1 MDHMTIEKKNIYID
15 VDGVLLTI
23 KNAKPAVNSIEF
35 IHYILAN
42 FNCYWLTT
50 HCKGD
55 STPALKYLNQFFDNI
70 IIEKLKTVKTTNW
83 STLKT
88 EAIDLNFDFFWIEDY
103 PFQAEINILEYNNKK
118 DNLIIVDL
126 NQPNELLRIIEL
138 LKNSISTN

>member
-23 KNAKPAVNSIEF
+23 KNTKPAVNSIEF

-55 STPALKYLNQFFDNI
+55 STPALKYLNQFFDNV

-88 EAIDLNFDFFWIEDY
+88 EAIDLNSDFFWIEDY

-138 LKNSISTN
+138 LKKSISTN

>member
-23 KNAKPAVNSIEF
+23 KNTKPAVNSIEF

-42 FNCYWLTT
+42 LNCYWLTT

-55 STPALKYLNQFFDNI
+55 STPALKYLNQFFDNV

-88 EAIDLNFDFFWIEDY
+88 EAIDLNSDFFWIEDY

-126 NQPNELLRIIEL
+126 NKPNELLRIIEL
-138 LKNSISTN
+138 LKKSISTN

>member
-23 KNAKPAVNSIEF
+23 KNTKPAVNSIEF

-55 STPALKYLNQFFDNI
+55 STPALKYLNQFFDNV

-88 EAIDLNFDFFWIEDY
+88 DAIDLNSDFFWIEDY

-138 LKNSISTN
+138 LKKSISTN

>member
-15 VDGVLLTI
+15 VDGILLTI
-23 KNAKPAVNSIEF
+23 KNTKPAVNSIEF

-50 HCKGD
+50 HCKGY
-55 STPALKYLNQFFDNI
+55 STPALKYLNQFFDNV

-88 EAIDLNFDFFWIEDY
+88 EAIDLNSDFFWIEDY
-103 PFQAEINILEYNNKK
+103 PFQSEINILEYNNKK
-118 DNLIIVDL
+118 NNLIIVDL

-138 LKNSISTN
+138 LKKSISTN